1 MALNQRLKRI
11 GVGLFEPGLAFFPVA
26 YATAI
31 FTSDFPA
38 FAADTST
45 FSISATALDS
55 FLRSDSGWSVL

>member
-1 MALNQRLKRI
+1 MALNQRLLPI
-11 GVGLFEPGLAFFPVA
+11 GVVFVVIVLAFFPLVM
-26 YATAI
+26 AI
-31 FTSDFPA
+31 SFFTSDFPA